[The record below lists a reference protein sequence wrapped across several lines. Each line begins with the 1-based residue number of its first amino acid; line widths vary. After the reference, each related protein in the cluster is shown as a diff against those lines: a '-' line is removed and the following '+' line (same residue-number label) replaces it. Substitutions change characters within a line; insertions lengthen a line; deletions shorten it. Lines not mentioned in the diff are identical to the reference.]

1 MTDDLKNKELLS
13 ALVDGE
19 LYGDELSQAVAWAEE
34 GEGHASWQLYHLVGD
49 VLRSPE
55 LAHHS
60 QHDLLSGLRAQLAQE
75 PPLSLQPAALE
86 QLAPAQLPMTSAVQS
101 LVRDPVANASVFRWK
116 VAAGFASVAAVAAM
130 GWNLVV
136 VPAGTGSQ
144 LAQAPAASPASVQLA
159 QGTPGAPMMSVPQ
172 TDGSVIAVATG
183 NGSEVILR
191 DPRLDELLAAHRQFG
206 SKASLQMPA
215 DFLRNASFASTPV
228 PAANRH

>member
-116 VAAGFASVAAVAAM
+116 MAAGFASVAAVAAM

-144 LAQAPAASPASVQLA
+144 LAQAPAASQASVQLA

-172 TDGSVIAVATG
+172 IDGSVIAVATG

>member
-130 GWNLVV
+130 GWNRVV
-136 VPAGTGSQ
+136 VPAG
-144 LAQAPAASPASVQLA
+144 
-159 QGTPGAPMMSVPQ
+159 
-172 TDGSVIAVATG
+172 
-183 NGSEVILR
+183 
-191 DPRLDELLAAHRQFG
+191 
-206 SKASLQMPA
+206 
-215 DFLRNASFASTPV
+215 
-228 PAANRH
+228 

>member
-19 LYGDELSQAVAWAEE
+19 LQGADQAQAVAWAQES
-34 GEGHASWQLYHLVGD
+34 EGHSSWQIYHLVGD

-60 QHDLLSGLRAQLAQE
+60 QHDLLTGLRAQLAQE
-75 PPLSLQPAALE
+75 PPLQLRSAPLE
-86 QLAPAQLPMTSAVQS
+86 QLAAAQPSMTPAVPGK
-101 LVRDPVANASVFRWK
+101 VRDPVANASVFRWK
-116 VAAGFASVAAVAAM
+116 MAAGVASFAAVAAM

-136 VPAGTGSQ
+136 VPASQGSLLAQSSTLSSPIQ
-144 LAQAPAASPASVQLA
+144 LAQ
-159 QGTPGAPMMSVPQ
+159 QGPVMSVPQ
-172 TDGSVIAVATG
+172 ADGSVIAVATG

-206 SKASLQMPA
+206 SKAALQMPA

-228 PAANRH
+228 PVAAQH

>member
-75 PPLSLQPAALE
+75 PPLSLQSAALQ

-144 LAQAPAASPASVQLA
+144 LAQAPAASQASVQLA
-159 QGTPGAPMMSVPQ
+159 QGTPGAPMMSIPQ
-172 TDGSVIAVATG
+172 ADGSVIAVATG

>member
-136 VPAGTGSQ
+136 VPAGTGSH
-144 LAQAPAASPASVQLA
+144 LAQAPAASQASVQLA
-159 QGTPGAPMMSVPQ
+159 QGMPGAPMMSVPQ

>member
-19 LYGDELSQAVAWAEE
+19 LQGADLAQAVAWAQES
-34 GEGHASWQLYHLVGD
+34 EGHASWQLYHLVGD

-60 QHDLLSGLRAQLAQE
+60 QHDLLTGLRAQLAQE
-75 PPLSLQPAALE
+75 PPLNLHAAPLE
-86 QLAPAQLPMTSAVQS
+86 QLAPAQPALTSAWAGA
-101 LVRDPVANASVFRWK
+101 VRDPVANASVFRWK
-116 VAAGFASVAAVAAM
+116 MAAGVASVAAVAAM
-130 GWNLVV
+130 GWNLAVL
-136 VPAGTGSQ
+136 PASTGSQ
-144 LAQAPAASPASVQLA
+144 LAQAPAAVSASVQVAQQEALA
-159 QGTPGAPMMSVPQ
+159 SVPQ
-172 TDGSVIAVATG
+172 ADGSVIAVATG

-215 DFLRNASFASTPV
+215 EFLRNASFASTPV
-228 PAANRH
+228 PMAASH

>member
-1 MTDDLKNKELLS
+1 MTDDLTNKELLS

-19 LYGDELSQAVAWAEE
+19 LYGDELAQAVAWAQEEE
-34 GEGHASWQLYHLVGD
+34 GHGSWQLYHLVGD

-60 QHDLLSGLRAQLAQE
+60 QHDLLTGLRAPLQHE
-75 PPLSLQPAALE
+75 PALRLQSAALE
-86 QLAPAQLPMTSAVQS
+86 QLAPAQPPLTSARPG

-116 VAAGFASVAAVAAM
+116 VAAGFASVAAVAAI

-136 VPAGTGSQ
+136 VPASNGSQ
-144 LAQAPAASPASVQLA
+144 LAQAPSVPVTAVA
-159 QGTPGAPMMSVPQ
+159 QQQGAPMMSVPQ
-172 TDGSVIAVATG
+172 VDGSVIAVSTG

-191 DPRLDELLAAHRQFG
+191 DPRLDELLAAHRRFG
-206 SKASLQMPA
+206 SKAALQMPA

-228 PAANRH
+228 PAANQH

>member
-144 LAQAPAASPASVQLA
+144 LAQAPAASQASVQLA
-159 QGTPGAPMMSVPQ
+159 QGTPGASMMSVPQ

>member
-136 VPAGTGSQ
+136 VPARTGSQ
-144 LAQAPAASPASVQLA
+144 LAQAPAASQASVQLA
-159 QGTPGAPMMSVPQ
+159 QGMPGAPMMSVPQ

>member
-19 LYGDELSQAVAWAEE
+19 LYGDELRQAVAWAEE
-34 GEGHASWQLYHLVGD
+34 SEGHASWQLYHLVGD

-75 PPLSLQPAALE
+75 PPLSLQSAALE
-86 QLAPAQLPMTSAVQS
+86 QLAPAQPPLTSAVPS

-136 VPAGTGSQ
+136 VPAGNSSQ
-144 LAQAPAASPASVQLA
+144 LAQAPVAQPASVQLA
-159 QGTPGAPMMSVPQ
+159 QGASSGPMMSVPQ
-172 TDGSVIAVATG
+172 ADGSVIAVATG

-228 PAANRH
+228 PAANHH

>member
-1 MTDDLKNKELLS
+1 MTDDLKNKELMS

-116 VAAGFASVAAVAAM
+116 MAAGFASVAAVAAM

-144 LAQAPAASPASVQLA
+144 LAQAPAASQASVQLA
-159 QGTPGAPMMSVPQ
+159 QGMPGAPMMSVPQ

>member
-116 VAAGFASVAAVAAM
+116 MAAGFASVAAVAAM

-144 LAQAPAASPASVQLA
+144 LAQAPAARQASVQLA
-159 QGTPGAPMMSVPQ
+159 QGMPGAPMMSVPQ

>member
-116 VAAGFASVAAVAAM
+116 MAAGFASVAAVAAM

-144 LAQAPAASPASVQLA
+144 LAQAPAASQASVQLA
-159 QGTPGAPMMSVPQ
+159 QGMPGAPMMSVPQ

-228 PAANRH
+228 PANSRH

>member
-49 VLRSPE
+49 VLRLPE

-116 VAAGFASVAAVAAM
+116 MAAGFASVAAVAAM

-144 LAQAPAASPASVQLA
+144 LAQAPAASQASVQLA
-159 QGTPGAPMMSVPQ
+159 QGMPGAPMMSVPQ

>member
-1 MTDDLKNKELLS
+1 
-13 ALVDGE
+13 
-19 LYGDELSQAVAWAEE
+19 
-34 GEGHASWQLYHLVGD
+34 
-49 VLRSPE
+49 
-55 LAHHS
+55 
-60 QHDLLSGLRAQLAQE
+60 
-75 PPLSLQPAALE
+75 
-86 QLAPAQLPMTSAVQS
+86 MTSAVQS

-136 VPAGTGSQ
+136 VPARTGSQ
-144 LAQAPAASPASVQLA
+144 LAQAPAASQASVQLA
-159 QGTPGAPMMSVPQ
+159 QGMPGAPMMSVPQ

>member
-86 QLAPAQLPMTSAVQS
+86 QLGEDAPALRRRV
-101 LVRDPVANASVFRWK
+101 VALTRENDTLRA
-116 VAAGFASVAAVAAM
+116 
-130 GWNLVV
+130 
-136 VPAGTGSQ
+136 Q
-144 LAQAPAASPASVQLA
+144 LAALRKQLEA
-159 QGTPGAPMMSVPQ
+159 
-172 TDGSVIAVATG
+172 
-183 NGSEVILR
+183 L
-191 DPRLDELLAAHRQFG
+191 
-206 SKASLQMPA
+206 
-215 DFLRNASFASTPV
+215 
-228 PAANRH
+228 

>member
-116 VAAGFASVAAVAAM
+116 MAAGFASVAAVAAM

-144 LAQAPAASPASVQLA
+144 LAQAPVASQASVQLA
-159 QGTPGAPMMSVPQ
+159 QGMPGAPMMSVPQ

>member
-19 LYGDELSQAVAWAEE
+19 LHGDELAQSVLWAEE

-60 QHDLLSGLRAQLAQE
+60 QHDLLTGLRAKLAQE
-75 PPLSLQPAALE
+75 PPLSLQSAPLE
-86 QLAPAQLPMTSAVQS
+86 QLAPAQPALTSAYPGA
-101 LVRDPVANASVFRWK
+101 VRDPVANSAVFRWK
-116 VAAGFASVAAVAAM
+116 VAAGFASVAAVAAI

-136 VPAGTGSQ
+136 VPATGGAQ
-144 LAQAPAASPASVQLA
+144 LAQAPVQPGAVQMAQQSVMGAAPASDNA
-159 QGTPGAPMMSVPQ
+159 
-172 TDGSVIAVATG
+172 VIAVSTG
-183 NGSEVILR
+183 NGDEIILR

-206 SKASLQMPA
+206 SKANLQMPA

-228 PAANRH
+228 QASQQH

>member
-60 QHDLLSGLRAQLAQE
+60 QHDLLSGLRAQLAHE

-116 VAAGFASVAAVAAM
+116 MAAGFASVAAVAAM

-136 VPAGTGSQ
+136 VPARTGSQ
-144 LAQAPAASPASVQLA
+144 LAQAPAASQASVQLA
-159 QGTPGAPMMSVPQ
+159 QGMPGAPMMSVPQ

>member
-19 LYGDELSQAVAWAEE
+19 LYGDELRQAVAWAEE
-34 GEGHASWQLYHLVGD
+34 SEGHASWQLYHLVGD

-75 PPLSLQPAALE
+75 PPLSLQSAPLE
-86 QLAPAQLPMTSAVQS
+86 QLAVAQPPLTSAVPS

-130 GWNLVV
+130 GWNLVI
-136 VPAGTGSQ
+136 VPAGNSSQ
-144 LAQAPAASPASVQLA
+144 LAQAPAHPASVQLA
-159 QGTPGAPMMSVPQ
+159 QGASSGPMMSVPQ
-172 TDGSVIAVATG
+172 ADGSVIAVATG

-228 PAANRH
+228 PAANHH

>member
-116 VAAGFASVAAVAAM
+116 MAAGFASVAAVAAM

-144 LAQAPAASPASVQLA
+144 LAQAPAASQASVQLA
-159 QGTPGAPMMSVPQ
+159 QGMPGAPMMSVPQ